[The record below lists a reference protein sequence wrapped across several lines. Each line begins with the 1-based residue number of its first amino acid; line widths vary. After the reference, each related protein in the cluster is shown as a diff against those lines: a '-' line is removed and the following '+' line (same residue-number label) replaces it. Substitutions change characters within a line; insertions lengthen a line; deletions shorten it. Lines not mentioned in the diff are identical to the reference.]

1 MSMAKRANYILILVA
16 AVWGASY
23 PIARMAVRD
32 IAPSAFVF
40 GRFLLAAL
48 VLLPMAAPHL
58 RNLRAAR
65 IGLVLGLIE
74 GAVCAI
80 LALNISS
87 MPASR
92 CAFIMGS
99 SVVMVPIWATLF
111 RLQHLTV
118 FNVARTFLSLVGLYF
133 LTGARLNR
141 MTLPDLWILG
151 AAALWALDIVLLKKQ
166 TQHESPRVEAVAFY
180 QSATTCIVPAVL
192 LLRSWPS
199 TLGTL
204 TWSSG
209 FGLLYCALFATVM
222 NLLLQIRYQRHTSAA
237 HAALRL
243 SMEPLFATVVA
254 VIFFQDV
261 ITSSMLVGGG
271 LMVMAT
277 VLPELYELVTQR
289 LAARKLPPKVAS
301 RQPSHAAVALTAHS
315 KRPLFV
321 RVPGADAPLARSM
334 SMGLQ
339 HELLNPHLL
348 GVRSGR

>member
-23 PIARMAVRD
+23 PIARMSVQD

-40 GRFLLAAL
+40 GRFFLAAL
-48 VLLPMAAPHL
+48 VLLPLAAPHL
-58 RNLRAAR
+58 LDRRAAR

-80 LALNISS
+80 LALNISH

-99 SVVMVPIWATLF
+99 SVVMVPLWATLF
-111 RLQHLTV
+111 RLQRLTV

-151 AAALWALDIVLLKKQ
+151 AAALWALDVVLLKKQ
-166 TQHESPRVEAVAFY
+166 TQHHSPRVEAVAFY
-180 QSATTCIVPAVL
+180 QSATTCIVPAAL
-192 LLRSWPS
+192 LLRSWPP

-209 FGLLYCALFATVM
+209 FGLLFCALFATVM
-222 NLLLQIRYQRHTSAA
+222 NLLCKFATNATPARLMRLCGSRWNRF
-237 HAALRL
+237 LRL
-243 SMEPLFATVVA
+243 WWP
-254 VIFFQDV
+254 
-261 ITSSMLVGGG
+261 SSSSTM
-271 LMVMAT
+271 
-277 VLPELYELVTQR
+277 
-289 LAARKLPPKVAS
+289 
-301 RQPSHAAVALTAHS
+301 
-315 KRPLFV
+315 
-321 RVPGADAPLARSM
+321 
-334 SMGLQ
+334 
-339 HELLNPHLL
+339 
-348 GVRSGR
+348 